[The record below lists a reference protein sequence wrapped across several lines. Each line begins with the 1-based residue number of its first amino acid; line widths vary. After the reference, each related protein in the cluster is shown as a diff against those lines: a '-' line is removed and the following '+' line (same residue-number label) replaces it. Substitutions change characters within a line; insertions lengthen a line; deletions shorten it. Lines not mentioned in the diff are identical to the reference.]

1 MIDPASPS
9 DEQPPVLAP
18 NPVPLPVVARWRWW
32 IHLVLI
38 GAYPVLMAAIS
49 WGRAGT
55 HGPAL
60 SRTAAGLLAVCG
72 SELLLFSIVF
82 LLGWLASRA
91 SREEL
96 LLRWRPGW
104 WVAPLGLGY
113 SVAIRLAVGG
123 VVVAVSA
130 VFLLTRLATPE
141 SLQQFMMA
149 NRPQVESLVDV
160 GVMRT
165 NPVYFWLTLTLVS
178 FVVAGWRE
186 EMWRA
191 GFLAAL
197 RILWPGLFASRRG
210 QMGAVAIIAVVFGA
224 AHLGQGALAAGLAGL
239 LGLMLGGIMVFHQ
252 SIWPAVIAHGMFD
265 ATSMALLPWALEKIQ
280 QVR

>member
-1 MIDPASPS
+1 M
-9 DEQPPVLAP
+9 AP
-18 NPVPLPVVARWRWW
+18 DSTPLRAVVRWRWW

-49 WGRAGT
+49 WGGT
-55 HGPAL
+55 ETNGPAL
-60 SRTAAGLLAVCG
+60 SRTSRGLLLVCG
-72 SELLLFSIVF
+72 VELVLFSIVF

-91 SREEL
+91 SRQDL

-113 SVAIRLAVGG
+113 SLAIRLGVG
-123 VVVAVSA
+123 VVVAAVST
-130 VFLLTRLATPE
+130 VFLLTRLATPA

-149 NRPQVESLVDV
+149 NRPDVESLVDV

-165 NPVYFWLTLTLVS
+165 DPLYFWLTITLVS
-178 FVVAGWRE
+178 FVVAGLRE
-186 EMWRA
+186 ELWRA

-197 RILWPGLFASRRG
+197 RVLWPGLFASRRG
-210 QMGAVAIIAVVFGA
+210 QIGAVALIAVVFGA
-224 AHLGQGALAAGLAGL
+224 AHLGQGAMAAGMAGL
-239 LGLMLGGIMVFHQ
+239 LGFMLGGIMVFHQ
-252 SIWPAVIAHGMFD
+252 SIWPAVIAHGVFD

-280 QVR
+280 QWH